1 MLHAFGMGARGARR
15 NLASALVGEI
25 AAVMRAI
32 EDNPVFEEAGAVA
45 GSDPCAETDASAL
58 PRTLIYE
65 ANAGH
70 IGLFNAPLPREVA
83 HFYTRVAT
91 LSGYL
96 RALSK
101 APETSNGKWM
111 ETLHAAASE
120 AACVMELGDEL
131 LHDLKPFVSAKRP
144 QTITRA

>member
-1 MLHAFGMGARGARR
+1 MLRAFGMGAWGARR
-15 NLASALVGEI
+15 SLASALVGEI

-32 EDNPVFEEAGAVA
+32 EDSPVLEEISVA
-45 GSDPCAETDASAL
+45 AENEPHTEADVSVL

-65 ANAGH
+65 ANAGK
-70 IGLFNAPLPREVA
+70 IGMFNAPLPREVA
-83 HFYTRVAT
+83 YFYTRVAT

-101 APETSNGKWM
+101 APEAPDGKWK

-131 LHDLKPFVSAKRP
+131 LHDLRPFVSAKRP